1 LGGQANKASHEAEDY
16 FISTVTTN
24 FHKTW
29 HQYFALVKYCW
40 GKVYMHLNIGLAAA
54 RLVATAVLGWLVY
67 FDYCCLFS
75 LNLCIFLGQVKKL
88 YA

>member
-1 LGGQANKASHEAEDY
+1 
-16 FISTVTTN
+16 
-24 FHKTW
+24 
-29 HQYFALVKYCW
+29 
-40 GKVYMHLNIGLAAA
+40 MHLNIGLAAA